1 MSQDRQRVSVR
12 RMPGRAEQ
20 QDYLVVE
27 EPLELVLRYSH
38 RNDDSNDY
46 SGELVEKTI
55 AITMRTPGNDTVLAA
70 GFFFTEG
77 VIESAADIVAIDA
90 AENRVVV
97 SLRAE
102 LIPDLKLLERHFYT
116 SSSCGVCGKTS
127 LEALRAVAP
136 YSLPQSGFAIA
147 EAALCQLPA
156 ALLSGQGAF
165 SATGSAHAAA
175 LFDDNGNLTAVY
187 EDVGRHNA
195 LDKLIGN
202 ALLSGELPLHDKGVL
217 LSGRA
222 GFELVQKTRMA
233 ASPLLVAIGA
243 PSSLAVD
250 LAWES
255 GMTLAGF
262 LRSTGFNVYACP
274 DRIAKPAAGL
284 L

>member
-1 MSQDRQRVSVR
+1 MTLDRQRVAVR
-12 RMPGRAEQ
+12 RVPGHAEE
-20 QDYLVVE
+20 QDQLVVE
-27 EPLELVLRYSH
+27 EPLELVLRYSDGD
-38 RNDDSNDY
+38 RFVD
-46 SGELVEKTI
+46 KTI
-55 AITMRTPGNDTVLAA
+55 AITMRTPGHDAALAV

-77 VIESAADIVAIDA
+77 VIESAADIVAIA
-90 AENRVVV
+90 AAGNRVIV
-97 SLRAE
+97 SLRPE
-102 LIPDLKLLERHFYT
+102 LMPDLKLLERHFYT

-127 LEALRAVAP
+127 LEALRATAP
-136 YSLPQSGFAIA
+136 YPLPEHGFVVA
-147 EAALCQLPA
+147 ESVLCGLPA

-175 LFDDNGNLTAVY
+175 LFAANGQLTVVY

-202 ALLSGELPLHDKGVL
+202 ALLTGELPLHDKGVI

-233 ASPLLVAIGA
+233 ASPMLVAIGA

-262 LRSTGFNVYACP
+262 LRSTGFNVYSCP
-274 DRIAKPAAGL
+274 DRLTKPAPGES
-284 L
+284 

>member
-1 MSQDRQRVSVR
+1 M
-12 RMPGRAEQ
+12 
-20 QDYLVVE
+20 
-27 EPLELVLRYSH
+27 
-38 RNDDSNDY
+38 
-46 SGELVEKTI
+46 
-55 AITMRTPGNDTVLAA
+55 
-70 GFFFTEG
+70 
-77 VIESAADIVAIDA
+77 
-90 AENRVVV
+90 
-97 SLRAE
+97 SLRAG
-102 LIPDLKLLERHFYT
+102 LVPDLKLLERHFYT

-127 LEALRAVAP
+127 LEALRAAAVYP
-136 YSLPQSGFAIA
+136 MPERGFVVG
-147 EAALCQLPA
+147 ETVLCQLPA

-175 LFDDNGNLTAVY
+175 LFDASGLLTAVY

-195 LDKLIGN
+195 LDKLIGH
-202 ALLSGELPLHDKGVL
+202 ALLTGDLPLHDQGVL

-233 ASPLLVAIGA
+233 ASPMLVAIGA

-274 DRIAKPAAGL
+274 DRIAKPAWSEA
-284 L
+284 

>member
-1 MSQDRQRVSVR
+1 MSPDRQQVPVR
-12 RMPGRAEQ
+12 RVPGHAEE
-20 QDYLVVE
+20 QDQLVVE

-38 RNDDSNDY
+38 KDGNHD

-55 AITMRTPGNDTVLAA
+55 AITMRTPGHDAVLAA

-77 VIESAADIVAIDA
+77 VIQAAADIIAIDA
-90 AENRVVV
+90 ADNRVVV

-102 LIPDLKLLERHFYT
+102 LVPDLKLLERHFYT

-136 YSLPQSGFAIA
+136 YALPARGFVIS
-147 EAALCQLPA
+147 EAALCELPA

-175 LFDDNGNLTAVY
+175 LFNSAGKLTAVY

-195 LDKLIGN
+195 LDKLIGS
-202 ALLSGELPLHDKGVL
+202 ALLAGELPLYDHGVL

-255 GMTLAGF
+255 DMTLVGF
-262 LRSTGFNVYACP
+262 LRNTGFNIYACP
-274 DRIAKPAAGL
+274 DRVAKPD
-284 L
+284 